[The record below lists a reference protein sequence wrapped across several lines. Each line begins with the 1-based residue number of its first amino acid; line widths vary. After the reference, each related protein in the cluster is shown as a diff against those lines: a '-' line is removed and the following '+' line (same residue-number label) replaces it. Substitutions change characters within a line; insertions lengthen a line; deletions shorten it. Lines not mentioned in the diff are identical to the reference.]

1 MYKDLILSK
10 NNVVKNNILSAYK
23 KKEPILGEFAGIFK
37 YKKNYIIYRD
47 HIGCRKFFFI
57 FKKKKLYSS
66 SNFIDLIKYGED
78 SIQSAEPGYYI
89 EIRNNGEFVK
99 KTQIPKYIISEKRT
113 KNIEEYLKFI
123 KKNYGKSC
131 IVCLSGGLDST
142 IIAYYAKKI
151 FHNVSLITA
160 YFDNEFSSVNSDYI
174 SSKKIGNFLNL
185 KHFFVKIDD
194 SVISKNLKKIMYACQ
209 DWRDY
214 NLHCSCLNFTLGE
227 FIKKNT
233 NLKNRVILT
242 GDFMNEF
249 VADYT
254 SEKVFGKVFYR
265 VPNLPKKT
273 LQRFFTSG
281 LDTSSREIGIFG
293 FFDLQVFQP
302 FNCLKDFY
310 FKFNEK
316 KISQKNFK
324 YNINKTLI
332 PKNLFN
338 LVNKKKVRAQI
349 GDEKSGG
356 IIKIF
361 HKKKIYQKELE
372 KIFVGNF
379 NCSSKWLRSFIQF
392 GRFKY

>member
-10 NNVVKNNILSAYK
+10 NNSIKNSIILAYK

-37 YKKNYIIYRD
+37 YKKNYIVYRD
-47 HIGCRKFFFI
+47 HIGCKKFFFI
-57 FKKKKLYSS
+57 FKNKKLYTSN
-66 SNFIDLIKYGED
+66 NFIDLIKYGED
-78 SIQSAEPGYYI
+78 FIQSVEPGFYT
-89 EIRNNGEFVK
+89 EINNNGKVIN
-99 KTQIPKYIISEKRT
+99 KTQIPKYTIKNKRSE
-113 KNIEEYLKFI
+113 NIEKYLKFI
-123 KKNYGKSC
+123 KKKYGKNC

-151 FHNVSLITA
+151 FDNVNLITA
-160 YFDNEFSSVNSDYI
+160 YFDKRENNINSDFI
-174 SSKKIGNFLNL
+174 SSKKIGKFLNL
-185 KHFFVKIDD
+185 KHYFVKVDNTRI
-194 SVISKNLKKIMYACQ
+194 IKNIKKIMYACQ

-214 NLHCSCLNFTLGE
+214 NLHCSCLNFILGE

-233 NLKNRVILT
+233 SLKNKVILT

-254 SEKVFGKVFYR
+254 SEKVYGKIFYR

-273 LQRFFTSG
+273 LQRFFTRG
-281 LDTSSREIGIFG
+281 LDTSSRESGVFDFFG
-293 FFDLQVFQP
+293 LRVFQP

-310 FKFNEK
+310 FKFDEK
-316 KISQKNFK
+316 KISQNNFK

-332 PKNLFN
+332 PKSLFN

-361 HKKKIYQKELE
+361 HKNKIYQKKLE
-372 KIFVGNF
+372 EIFVKNF
-379 NCSSKWLRSFIQF
+379 NCSSEWLRSFIQF